1 MLNLSARP
9 FLANRNLKM
18 KQKIARQKTR
28 KIQSHLI
35 VMKKNKNQLL
45 TYDEHSLL
53 MRRLFV
59 RILIVLLFVVII
71 VFSYKEVLFNF
82 ILAPKSADFVFY
94 RAIAYIKEIVG
105 LNPEKASFKIELI
118 STELS
123 SQFMLHLTTSLYGAL
138 LITSPYIMFELMMF
152 IIPAL
157 YNSERKYAFPLI
169 VSAYFMFMLGL
180 IITYFIIFPFS
191 FRFLGTYQVSP
202 DVTNMISLSS
212 YIRTFITLSFVIGF
226 SFELPVIMW
235 ILGKK
240 NIVSFKHLIKYRKWA
255 LMIVLILAAVITPP
269 DIMTLII
276 VAGPL
281 YMLYEASII
290 IVKRLQNKPLV
301 H

>member
-1 MLNLSARP
+1 
-9 FLANRNLKM
+9 M
-18 KQKIARQKTR
+18 KQ
-28 KIQSHLI
+28 
-35 VMKKNKNQLL
+35 NKNQLL
-45 TYDEHSLL
+45 SYDEHSLL
-53 MRRLFV
+53 MRRLSV
-59 RILIVLLFVVII
+59 RILLVLLVVALI
-71 VFSYKEVLFNF
+71 VFSFKEQLFYV

-94 RAIAYIKEIVG
+94 RAIAFIKKLLG
-105 LNPEKASFKIELI
+105 LNPSIAPFNVELI

-123 SQFMLHLTTSLYGAL
+123 SQFMLHLTTSLYAAL

-157 YNSERKYAFPLI
+157 YKTERKYVLPLF
-169 VSAYFMFMLGL
+169 VSAYFMFLLGM

-191 FRFLGTYQVSP
+191 FRFLGTYQVNP
-202 DVTNMISLSS
+202 DVSNMISLSS
-212 YIRTFITLSFVIGF
+212 YIHTFVTLSFVIGL

-255 LMIVLILAAVITPP
+255 LMITLILAAIITPP
-269 DIMTLII
+269 DIMTLIL

-290 IVKRLQNKPLV
+290 IVKRLQDKPLAP
-301 H
+301 

>member
-1 MLNLSARP
+1 
-9 FLANRNLKM
+9 
-18 KQKIARQKTR
+18 
-28 KIQSHLI
+28 
-35 VMKKNKNQLL
+35 MKKNKNQLL

-94 RAIAYIKEIVG
+94 RAIAYIKEMVG
-105 LNPEKASFKIELI
+105 LNPEKASFKVELI

-212 YIRTFITLSFVIGF
+212 YIHTFITLSFVIGF

-290 IVKRLQNKPLV
+290 IVKKLQDKPLV